1 MATNHTERERIIE
14 QVKRQPSECSCAQ
27 CVNMCRRAPCLGTP
41 QDILNLIEAG
51 HVDKLSAGMWAA
63 GIVAGIAPIMMVQL
77 TLTKTGC
84 IMFNAQEGKCTL
96 HDTGLK
102 PLEGILAIHGGDPL
116 ASNAHPTVAVAKTW
130 LDDKNFYTVLKIVN
144 AIKAHQDK

>member
-1 MATNHTERERIIE
+1 MVTNHTEQERIKAL
-14 QVKRQPSECSCAQ
+14 VKREQSECSCNQ
-27 CVNMCRRAPCLGTP
+27 CVEMCRRAPCLGTP

-102 PLEGILAIHGGDPL
+102 PLEGKLAIHGGSPL
-116 ASNAHPTVAVAKTW
+116 ASNATLPLPLQEHGLTKPTPP
-130 LDDKNFYTVLKIVN
+130 
-144 AIKAHQDK
+144 